1 MRIQSQLIRVLPP
14 FLLFIGFLILI
25 GAIGNLADVAPEGSD
40 SIFAENLQSTGS
52 SDLVVGNGV
61 LLVFAVAST
70 FVVTIAAS
78 YIFRSNLMV
87 ALAIIGFGTAL
98 CAVLLL
104 PGQPLFKLLPSGGD
118 SASNIG
124 VPGNLTPLVIG
135 LAFAWCLSL
144 LMLALIRDRN
154 PWATGLYV
162 ALWIGLLALFL
173 PVFSDLFG
181 QTSTA
186 EGRTNER
193 IAEFIG
199 TPGDPGDTTET
210 LADGSTVT
218 TLENGGFVKSVDDL
232 LTITPG
238 LSASRAGNPGRLPV
252 FRVDNAGRTGYLRM
266 AVGDTYSNGE
276 WLQVEEQL
284 VSLPTSETIQ
294 SILGEVLSDGITD
307 ESALLLGPS
316 EEFIVRSLTERLTV
330 KSLDDERPIASGP
343 VPSTQLMG
351 SNEISGMYAKHA
363 HVFTADRG
371 YLRSHFVSPIR
382 IYDEQM
388 LAQANVM
395 NQQGDGIDGVYL
407 HVPQDL
413 QLELES
419 IAKQQITS
427 SASDFEKAIALENYL
442 REGFEYDYRD
452 LTSPDETENE
462 DPVEEFLLGSQIGTA
477 GNFSSA
483 YVLLARSIGLPSRVV
498 SGWAVA
504 PQNKDQIVYTNQ
516 AHQWA
521 EVAFKN
527 FGWIRFD
534 PTPVEGAPTRT
545 SSGKTSRTWLRPS
558 DAKEVEPETLI
569 GDDGYPIDF
578 GSTQELIDIAGIDPL
593 SPLGGYLFGNQPF
606 NLDANDFEATG
617 FPESLESLAESIEP
631 EMLEKLTDQEKEHL
645 LESYKIL
652 AQSMDPAVFQNLTDQ
667 QQGLLLLGAA
677 AGAVAYS
684 AMTGETIIDPE
695 TGGSIGL
702 DQVNNLSGS
711 PSTTAQRAS
720 EPVRFPVFSISSDG
734 NFGYLRT
741 AIGETYSG
749 GAWIPAGPNVS
760 IDVLSGQ
767 EFDSRDAA
775 GSALIPAYDGRFAEG
790 LISAYPSV
798 SASVD
803 YRSIT
808 IQSANPAVSIDS
820 QMPTPSRLFLSSVT
834 GEFSVPAMAMV
845 SAAGSDPVV
854 FTAAVVEFTAGDVY
868 DALSSSV
875 DEYIRLP
882 DDLDPRIAPLA
893 QQVVSGADSDY
904 EKAVRIAEYLNTS
917 FEYGFADQSTSS
929 SGAGSDPVA
938 AFLFRD
944 WVGTCGNFSSAFVL
958 MARSV
963 GLSSRVVAGWGIEP
977 TPGDQIVYSDQAHQ
991 WAEVAFDGLGWIEF
1005 DPTPGG
1011 ANIRN
1016 QSGASS
1022 QDSLEEYEEIEDLPE
1037 QPTPTPVPTPT
1048 PLPTPTA
1055 APTPVPTAIPEPT
1068 STPTPIPLASKISY
1082 SSPVDGVNEI
1092 YVMEP
1097 DGSGRTNVSN
1107 HPDFDYA
1114 SSMAFGGSKIVF
1126 TSERDGNREIYVMDA
1141 DGSNQTRL
1149 TDNDALDDAASWSPD
1164 GRRIVFH
1171 SSRKGALEIYVM
1183 DADGANQTRLTENSA
1198 TDSLPSW
1205 SPDGTKILFA
1215 SDRDGDY
1222 EIYVMDIDGS
1232 NKLNLSG
1239 RSDKQIDPAWS
1250 PDGSKI
1256 AFTNVTFNGLV
1267 KEIYVM
1273 DADGSNQVRVV
1284 DTGFGPT
1291 WSPNGGKIAYTVMSK
1306 GNNSVWVTNA
1316 DGSDQARIAPKGSDP
1331 SWARITTEV
1340 PDPIPSSTANPTP
1353 QPTATSV
1360 VGVGPIGTVTLV
1372 EDDGPIAEAKAQV
1385 ATETLITE
1393 QPATVRLGGKGR
1405 VKGLVTAADNS
1416 IVNGPTVT
1424 IYLNDVSPDDPL
1436 EVKLDGATTVGSGS
1450 VIDGVFDIEIEFP
1463 LTLGTGSLQ
1472 VIAVTS
1478 QSAFYLG
1485 SDSDPPI
1492 LIISGTNISL
1502 SSDQQPLVGD
1512 EFVVSGSLLDDAGSP
1527 VENADID
1534 LSIGSE
1540 EFFLTTDTKGLFSQS
1555 VVISEAGAISV
1566 VASYAG
1572 SELLLSSTVEFDAIA
1587 KFPSSIDISMPS
1599 STLVESEISIQVGLF
1614 DLAEGIIEGRSLMVT
1629 IGSAEAIEVT
1639 SAGSGIVLVAIPHT
1653 FFDTGTENVKV
1664 VFQGDDLYAGSEDES
1679 AITVLAPTSISLNEM
1694 PDLTTGDELLV
1705 SGEVITSGSV
1715 EMNELSIEISLDGQ
1729 ISSSIGLS
1737 SDGSFAQ
1744 NLGILETAGTYT
1756 VEVVSRG
1763 GDFVLSDSASGS
1775 FEVIQTTVIQMT
1787 APSVGFAGE
1796 TVLLT
1801 GILTAVDG
1809 NPLGFLDLQL
1819 SGTNTAP
1826 SIVTTGDDGSFEYD
1840 VILGNGPSQEVFANF
1855 AGLGSIR
1862 STSAQ
1867 ISIDIAQAEI
1877 VITDSP
1883 KAVLGKVH
1891 EIKGR
1896 LIEDG
1901 SPAGNRNIELEWAEA
1916 GVVETSTDGEGNF
1929 VFSRD
1934 IDVSSELGRRTFI
1947 VRAPDTGDRA
1957 SLTTETLVVSE
1968 VNIQLSAPDQVSPGE
1983 TVEILIE
1990 MTDAAGRPVAGMPVM
2005 VDGVE
2010 QSDPSSEDGT
2020 LVVSLTVPDPI
2031 DEQVWSVQIS
2041 SSDTD
2046 QYLNSIVS
2054 VSSDVKPFLVKIS
2067 FSAPDQVSPGEMV
2080 EILIEMTDDA
2090 GRPVI
2095 GMPVMLDG
2103 VEQSEPSS
2111 EDGTLVVSLTVP
2123 DPIDEQVWSALISS
2137 PATDQYLGS
2146 TATVVVDVK
2155 RSLPTW
2161 VYLVIFAVGLLGA
2174 GGGAGTL
2181 WFVNNRRSK
2190 AGANIEY
2197 KNTPI
2202 AMAQEVVSSP
2212 PEANLSNSS
2221 TPEVN
2226 DTVVIED
2233 ADEGETTPLVRTRL
2247 SISLHQETNDLPGV
2261 IGLGESVTLI
2271 AILVN
2276 QEDSPIPGLS
2286 VSIEIDGHESWD
2298 QHTDKDGSISVD
2310 PQTVE
2315 VGAHRVTARFAG
2327 EDGLSL
2333 SESELT
2339 FLVIEY
2345 RDAITDIYN
2354 RLLDQV
2360 KVSGIQLDVQ
2370 ATPREVERNIVTAQV
2385 GIDEKLLDDLI
2396 SVFEEADYS
2405 LHQIVRND
2413 FLKAK
2418 HAFDGLEIK
2427 PIVSDI
2433 ERGSQESGS
2442 QSGARAESTASEDID
2457 SAGMVDDE

>member
-1 MRIQSQLIRVLPP
+1 M
-14 FLLFIGFLILI
+14 

-52 SDLVVGNGV
+52 PDLVVGNGV

-87 ALAIIGFGTAL
+87 SLAIVGFGTAL

-118 SASNIG
+118 SASTIG
-124 VPGNLTPLVIG
+124 APDNLTPLVTG

-154 PWATGLYV
+154 PWATGLYI

-199 TPGDPGDTTET
+199 TPGDPGDTTQT
-210 LADGSTVT
+210 LDDGSTVT
-218 TLENGGFVKSVDDL
+218 TLENGGFVKSADDF

-238 LSASRAGNPGRLPV
+238 LSASRAANPGRLPV
-252 FRVDNAGRTGYLRM
+252 FRVDNAGRTGYLRT

-276 WLQVEEQL
+276 WFQIDEQS
-284 VSLPTSETIQ
+284 VTLPPNETLQ
-294 SILGEVLSDGITD
+294 SILGEASSEDIAH
-307 ESALLLGPS
+307 ESPLILGPS

-330 KSLDDERPIASGP
+330 KSLNDERLIAPGP
-343 VPSTQLMG
+343 VPSTQLIG
-351 SNEISGMYAKHA
+351 SNQISGTYAKHA

-371 YLRSHFVSPIR
+371 YLQSSFVSPIR
-382 IYDEQM
+382 IYNEQM
-388 LAQANVM
+388 LAQAKVM
-395 NQQGDGIDGVYL
+395 NQQGDGFDDVYL
-407 HVPQDL
+407 QVPQDL
-413 QLELES
+413 KVEFAL

-427 SASDFEKAIALENYL
+427 SSSDFEKAIALENYL
-442 REGFEYDYRD
+442 RAGFEYDYRD
-452 LTSPDETENE
+452 LTSPHEIENE

-483 YVLLARSIGLPSRVV
+483 YVLLARSIGLRSRVV

-504 PQNKDQIVYTNQ
+504 PQNKDQVVYTNQ
-516 AHQWA
+516 AHQWV
-521 EVAFKN
+521 EVAFEN

-558 DAKEVEPETLI
+558 DVKEVEPETLI

-631 EMLEKLTDQEKEHL
+631 EMFEKLTDQEKEHL
-645 LESYKIL
+645 LESYKNL
-652 AQSMDPAVFQNLTDQ
+652 AQSMDPAVFHNLTDQ

-798 SASVD
+798 SASMD

-808 IQSANPAVSIDS
+808 IQSANPAVSLDS
-820 QMPTPSRLFLSSVT
+820 QMPTPARIFLSSVT

-845 SAAGSDPVV
+845 STVGSDPVV

-868 DALSSSV
+868 DAESSSV

-917 FEYGFADQSTSS
+917 FEYGFADQSTSG
-929 SGAGSDPVA
+929 SGAGLDPVVT
-938 AFLFRD
+938 FLFRD

-977 TPGDQIVYSDQAHQ
+977 TAEDQIVYSDQAHQ

-1011 ANIRN
+1011 ANVRN

-1048 PLPTPTA
+1048 PLPIPTA
-1055 APTPVPTAIPEPT
+1055 APTPVPTAIPDPT
-1068 STPTPIPLASKISY
+1068 STPTPIPLLSKISY

-1092 YVMEP
+1092 YVMDP
-1097 DGSGRTNVSN
+1097 DGSSRTNLSN
-1107 HPDFDYA
+1107 HSSFDYA
-1114 SSMAFGGSKIVF
+1114 SSMAFGGSKIAF

-1141 DGSNQTRL
+1141 DGSNQTRI
-1149 TDNDALDDAASWSPD
+1149 TSNDALDDAPSWSPD
-1164 GRRIVFH
+1164 GSRIVFH

-1183 DADGANQTRLTENSA
+1183 DADGSDQIRLTDNSA
-1198 TDSLPSW
+1198 IDSLPSW
-1205 SPDGTKILFA
+1205 SPDGTKLAFA

-1232 NKLNLSG
+1232 NQVNLSE
-1239 RSDKQIDPAWS
+1239 RSDKQIDPSWS

-1267 KEIYVM
+1267 KEIYMM
-1273 DADGSNQVRVV
+1273 DSDGSNQVRVT
-1284 DTGFGPT
+1284 DPGFGPS
-1291 WSPNGGKIAYTVMSK
+1291 WSPNGGKIAYTVFSK
-1306 GNNSVWVTNA
+1306 GSNSVWVVNA
-1316 DGSDQARIAPKGSDP
+1316 DGSDQTRISPKGSDP

-1340 PDPIPSSTANPTP
+1340 PDPISSAPPNPTP

-1360 VGVGPIGTVTLV
+1360 SGVGPIGTVTLV

-1393 QPATVRLGGKGR
+1393 QPATVRLGGTGR

-1450 VIDGVFDIEIEFP
+1450 VVDGAFDIEIEFP

-1534 LSIGSE
+1534 LSIGFE
-1540 EFFLTTDTKGLFSQS
+1540 EFSLTTDTKGSFSQS
-1555 VVISEAGAISV
+1555 VMISEAGIISV
-1566 VASYAG
+1566 LASYSG
-1572 SELLLSSTVEFDAIA
+1572 SELLLPSTVEFDASA
-1587 KFPSSIDISMPS
+1587 RFPSSIDISMPS

-1614 DLAEGIIEGRSLMVT
+1614 DPAGGIIGDRSVMVT
-1629 IGSAEAIEVT
+1629 VGSAEAIEVT
-1639 SAGSGIVLVAIPHT
+1639 LAGSGTVMAAIPHA
-1653 FFDTGTENVKV
+1653 FFDTGMENVKV
-1664 VFQGDDLYAGSEDES
+1664 VFQGDDLYAGSEGES
-1679 AITVLAPTSISLNEM
+1679 TITVLAPTSISLDEM

-1705 SGEVITSGSV
+1705 SGQVITSGSV
-1715 EMNELSIEISLDGQ
+1715 KMNELSVEISLDGQ
-1729 ISSSIGLS
+1729 ISSSVGIS
-1737 SDGSFAQ
+1737 SDGSFVQ

-1756 VEVVSRG
+1756 VEVDTSG
-1763 GDFVLSDSASGS
+1763 GNFVLSDSASGS
-1775 FEVIQTTVIQMT
+1775 FEVIQSTVIQMT
-1787 APSVGFAGE
+1787 APSIGFAGE
-1796 TVLLT
+1796 TVLLI
-1801 GILTAVDG
+1801 GSLADADG
-1809 NPLGFLDLQL
+1809 NPLASLDMQL

-1826 SIVTTGDDGSFEYD
+1826 SIVRTGDDGSFEYD

-1855 AGLGSIR
+1855 AGLGSILP
-1862 STSAQ
+1862 TSAQ

-1883 KAVLGKVH
+1883 KAVLGRVH

-1896 LIEDG
+1896 LIQDG
-1901 SPAGNRNIELEWAEA
+1901 SPAGNRKIELEWAEA
-1916 GVVETSTDGEGNF
+1916 GIVETSTDDEGNF

-1947 VRAPDTGDRA
+1947 VRAPNTGDKA
-1957 SLTTETLVVSE
+1957 SLTSETLVVSE
-1968 VNIQLSAPDQVSPGE
+1968 VNIELSAPEQVSPGE

-1990 MTDAAGRPVAGMPVM
+1990 MTDDAGRPVAGMPVM
-2005 VDGVE
+2005 VDGIE
-2010 QSDPSSEDGT
+2010 QSEPSSEDGA

-2031 DEQVWSVQIS
+2031 DEQVWSVLIS
-2041 SSDTD
+2041 SPATD
-2046 QYLNSIVS
+2046 QYLNSIAS
-2054 VSSDVKPFLVKIS
+2054 VSSHVKPFLVNIS
-2067 FSAPDQVSPGEMV
+2067 FSSPEQVSPGEAV
-2080 EILIEMTDDA
+2080 EILIQMTDEA
-2090 GRPVI
+2090 GRPVA
-2095 GMPVMLDG
+2095 GMPVIVDG
-2103 VEQSEPSS
+2103 VEQSDLSS
-2111 EDGTLVVSLTVP
+2111 EDGALVVSLTVP
-2123 DPIDEQVWSALISS
+2123 DPIDEPVWSVLISS

-2146 TATVVVDVK
+2146 KATVVADVK

-2161 VYLVIFAVGLLGA
+2161 VYLVIFAVGLLGI

-2181 WFVNNRRSK
+2181 WFVNNRRTK
-2190 AGANIEY
+2190 TVINNEY
-2197 KNTPI
+2197 INTPI
-2202 AMAQEVVSSP
+2202 AVAPEVVSNP
-2212 PEANLSNSS
+2212 PESELLGSR
-2221 TPEVN
+2221 TDEVI
-2226 DTVVIED
+2226 DTVVIVD
-2233 ADEGETTPLVRTRL
+2233 ADEDETAQLLRTRL
-2247 SISLHQETNDLPGV
+2247 SISLHQETDDLPGV
-2261 IGLGESVTLI
+2261 VGLGESVTLT

-2276 QEDSPIPGLS
+2276 EEDSPIPGLS
-2286 VSIEIDGHESWD
+2286 VSIEIEGHESWV
-2298 QHTDKDGSISVD
+2298 QRTDKDGSISVD
-2310 PQTVE
+2310 PETVE
-2315 VGAHRVTARFAG
+2315 VGTYRVTARFAG
-2327 EDGLSL
+2327 EDELSV

-2339 FLVIEY
+2339 FLVVEY

-2360 KVSGIQLDVQ
+2360 KVSGIELDVQ
-2370 ATPREVERNIVTAQV
+2370 ATPREVERNLVTAQA
-2385 GIDEKLLDDLI
+2385 GLDEKLLDDLI

-2427 PIVSDI
+2427 LIDSDI
-2433 ERGSQESGS
+2433 QGGSQESGT
-2442 QSGARAESTASEDID
+2442 QSGSLDESGASADID
-2457 SAGMVDDE
+2457 SADMVDDE